1 MKKSTIGLA
10 PGTLVYDGIGKKT
23 EIKLISY
30 QEKELKEKEV
40 LRISEIA
47 THAKKTDVLWV
58 QVNGLRDLEKIAKL
72 GEYFGIGPLILED
85 ILVQNQRPKFQS
97 FEKGDFITLRKYYL
111 KDKTKIRSEQI
122 SLIVG
127 KNYIITF
134 FDNNNGVFSDIE
146 KRFDKSRKRLMKY
159 GSSYLMYAILD
170 FIIDEYFLI
179 QEHFEDTIEELTK
192 VVSKF
197 ASPKTRE
204 KLYEVRTQ
212 LLLFRKSI
220 LPLLEVVDRLK
231 KAENYSI
238 GQKSIKMYLE
248 DLNDHLVHI
257 QDLSRTYTE
266 MLEGLS
272 SLYFSTTSDKTNEV
286 MRALT
291 AITII
296 FLPLTL
302 IAGIYGMNF
311 QHIPETKLVWGYPV
325 AIIFM
330 LLVAT
335 SITLVLKKKKWL

>member
-10 PGTLVYDGIGKKT
+10 PGTLVYDGVGKKT
-23 EIKLISY
+23 KIKLISY
-30 QEKELKEKEV
+30 QEKTVKEKEIV
-40 LRISEIA
+40 RVAEITA
-47 THAKKTDVLWV
+47 QVKKTDVLWV
-58 QVNGLRDLEKIAKL
+58 QVNGLRDVEKIAEL
-72 GEYFGIGPLILED
+72 GESFKIEILILED
-85 ILVQNQRPKFQS
+85 ILTQNQRPKFQS
-97 FEKGDFITLRKYYL
+97 FETGDFITLRKYHL
-111 KDKTKIRSEQI
+111 KDTGKIISEQI
-122 SLIVG
+122 SIIVG
-127 KNYIITF
+127 KDYVITF
-134 FDNNNGVFSDIE
+134 CDDNGNIFGDIE
-146 KRFDKSRKRLMKY
+146 KRFEKSRKRLMKH
-159 GSSYLMYAILD
+159 GSSYLMYALLD

-179 QEHFEDTIEELTK
+179 QEHFENTIEDLAK
-192 VVSKF
+192 AVSK
-197 ASPKTRE
+197 SSSSKTRE

-220 LPLLEVVDRLK
+220 LPLLEVIDRLK
-231 KAENYSI
+231 KAENHSI
-238 GQKSIKMYLE
+238 GQKSIKMYLD

-311 QHIPETKLVWGYPV
+311 QYIPETKAVWGYPV